1 MKNKKSANSI
11 GVNIGASKETILEAW
26 TAINNILNS
35 NSDQSTK
42 VVALNTLKDIA
53 QVNNSTVTNCTFTL
67 DSQNE

>member
-1 MKNKKSANSI
+1 MKNKKSVNSI
-11 GVNIGASKETILEAW
+11 GVNIGATKETILEAW

-53 QVNNSTVTNCTFTL
+53 QVNNSIVRDCNFTL
-67 DSQNE
+67 GPKDE